1 LTPADVA
8 PARSF
13 GGATGGD
20 GSSTV
25 RNARRDLAARFRAT
39 GSESAALDAR
49 YLVEGALG
57 VESGLDPN
65 MPVDAVTLAKLDDF
79 AVRHLAGEP
88 IWRILGERE
97 FWSLPFKLSPA
108 TLEPRPDSETI
119 VEAALAQLGPRRHEA
134 IRILDLGTGTG
145 CLLISLLSE
154 CKQAHGLGIDISD
167 EACETAAGN
176 ALRNGVGERA
186 AFRVGNWLDGVSERF
201 DLVVSNP
208 PYIPAGEI
216 PGLSIAVREHDP
228 LRALD
233 GGRDGL
239 DPYRLL
245 AASLPAALAPEGVV
259 VFEIG
264 AGQEGDVVAIM
275 TAAGFVHL
283 GSRRDLGGHPR
294 ALIFTL
300 A

>member
-1 LTPADVA
+1 M
-8 PARSF
+8 
-13 GGATGGD
+13 
-20 GSSTV
+20 
-25 RNARRDLAARFRAT
+25 
-39 GSESAALDAR
+39 DAR

-57 VESGLDPN
+57 VEGGLDSRTPI
-65 MPVDAVTLAKLDDF
+65 DAATRARLDDY
-79 AVRHLAGEP
+79 AARHLQGEP

-97 FWSLPFKLSPA
+97 FWSLPFTLSPA

-119 VEAALAQLGPRRHEA
+119 VEAALAELGQRKLGPLA
-134 IRILDLGTGTG
+134 ILDLGTGTG
-145 CLLISLLSE
+145 CLLISILSE
-154 CKQAHGLGIDISD
+154 CPMARGLGIDISE
-167 EACETAAGN
+167 EACATAAGN
-176 ALRNGVGERA
+176 AGRNAVGDRA
-186 AFRVGNWLDGVSERF
+186 VFRVGNWLDGVSERF

-216 PGLSIAVREHDP
+216 DGLAIGVRNYDP

-233 GGRDGL
+233 GGPDGL

-245 AASLPAALAPEGVV
+245 ASTLRPVLAPGGLV

-264 AGQEGDVVAIM
+264 AGQEVDVVAIM
-275 TAAGFVHL
+275 AAEGFVHR

-300 A
+300 T